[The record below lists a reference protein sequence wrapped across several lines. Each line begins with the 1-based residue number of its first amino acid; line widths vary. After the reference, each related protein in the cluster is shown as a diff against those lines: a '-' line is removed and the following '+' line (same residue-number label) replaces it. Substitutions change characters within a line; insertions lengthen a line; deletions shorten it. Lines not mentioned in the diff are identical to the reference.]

1 MAMTPSKLKE
11 ASYVRNIF
19 VATPEAGTTLE
30 DVQDPA
36 FWTHVAKQLRISD
49 RIEVIPEDSAFFAEL
64 YVQNVRLNTVN
75 VKLLRHN
82 IFAEAED
89 EAKDELHD
97 IKWRGPLA
105 KFRVTRKKDNATLKE
120 GFESKA
126 DARQW
131 LATYE
136 LGLSE

>member
-82 IFAEAED
+82 IFAEA
-89 EAKDELHD
+89 
-97 IKWRGPLA
+97 
-105 KFRVTRKKDNATLKE
+105 
-120 GFESKA
+120 
-126 DARQW
+126 
-131 LATYE
+131 
-136 LGLSE
+136 